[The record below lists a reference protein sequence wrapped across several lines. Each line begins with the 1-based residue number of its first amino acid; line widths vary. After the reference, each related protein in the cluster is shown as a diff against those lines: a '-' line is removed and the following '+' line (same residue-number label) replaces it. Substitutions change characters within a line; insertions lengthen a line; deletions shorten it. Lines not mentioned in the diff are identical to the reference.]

1 MFKKDNFRLGL
12 VLGFIAPVAGLFGYY
27 LLRFRLFSLRDFFEV
42 LLAQKSLLT
51 AIISIALV
59 ANAIVF
65 TFYINR
71 QKDKTAKGVFVA
83 TCIYALF
90 SLCIKWFA

>member
-1 MFKKDNFRLGL
+1 MLKKDNLKLGL

-27 LLRFRLFSLRDFFEV
+27 LVRFRLFSLKDFFEV
-42 LLAQKSLLT
+42 LMAQKSLLT
-51 AIISIALV
+51 AIISISLM
-59 ANAIVF
+59 ANAVVF

-71 QKDKTAKGVFVA
+71 RKDKTAKGVFVA

-90 SLCIKWFA
+90 SLFIKWFA